1 MTPSDAPR
9 AAHRANTAEPAWLA
23 TVRAA
28 PGPWVVMLCGLTG
41 SGKTR
46 LALELER
53 SLPALRF
60 TIDEWMIAQFGEHMP
75 RDVFEDRIRALDA
88 LIWDTAR
95 RTLALGVHVVLD
107 AGLWSRT
114 ERAAAVARARAAGAT
129 PFVVFLDVPRAEL
142 ERRLLKRNARRPA
155 GSYEITPDMLDAFEA
170 RFEPPGDDEGLPLLR
185 VPA

>member
-1 MTPSDAPR
+1 MTPRDAPSAAPR
-9 AAHRANTAEPAWLA
+9 ATTPEPSWLA

-28 PGPWVVMLCGLTG
+28 PGPWVVMPCGLTG
-41 SGKTR
+41 AGKTR

-75 RDVFEDRIRALDA
+75 RDVFDDRLRTLDA

-95 RTLALGVHVVLD
+95 RALALGVHVVLD
-107 AGLWSRT
+107 AGLWSRA

-129 PFVVFLDVPRAEL
+129 PFVVYLDVPRAEL
-142 ERRLLKRNARRPA
+142 ERRLVERNARRPA
-155 GSYEITPDMLDAFEA
+155 GSYAITTDMLDAFEA
-170 RFEPPGDDEGLPLLR
+170 RFEPPGDDEELPLLR
-185 VPA
+185 APS